1 MKFEVIRRR
10 VERSEQ
16 LVEGRALQTG
26 VRAHALK
33 TTWRE
38 SWTPT
43 RIILAGLAAGFLTG
57 RAEPTHV
64 LKQLGGSGRWIQLVG
79 ALSGLFASLQSSVA
93 AASADKAV
101 DHADKAVDHADEA
114 VDHADEAA
122 DQASEAADAAHVA
135 AGDTVAAGDDPD
147 PTQPLPRS
155 DRRRPDP
162 SWDVPPSP
170 AEAATE
176 ISER

>member
-1 MKFEVIRRR
+1 VNFDAIRRR

-16 LVEGRALQTG
+16 LVEGRVQQAG

-33 TTWRE
+33 ATWRA

-43 RIILAGLAAGFLTG
+43 RIILAGLAAGFLVG
-57 RAEPTHV
+57 RADPTRA
-64 LKQLGGSGRWIQLVG
+64 LRQLGSGGRWIQMIG

-93 AASADKAV
+93 AATAGKAA
-101 DHADKAVDHADEA
+101 DHAGQAA
-114 VDHADEAA
+114 DHADEAA
-122 DQASEAADAAHVA
+122 TAAQEAAPGAPPPQADAARA
-135 AGDTVAAGDDPD
+135 AQPAPPD
-147 PTQPLPRS
+147 

-162 SWDVPPSP
+162 TWDSRPSP

-176 ISER
+176 LSER